1 MFNISHNILEH
12 FTSTQITNMLIKRSL
27 YLFLIFI
34 FLILIFISIVIYLA
48 LFYNVK
54 PVVTTSFGKI
64 EGFYRELHP
73 GGAKYEA
80 YQGIPYALPPN
91 GTRRFSVS

>member
-1 MFNISHNILEH
+1 MFSISHNILKY
-12 FTSTQITNMLIKRSL
+12 FTSTQLANMLTKRSV
-27 YLFLIFI
+27 LIFI
-34 FLILIFISIVIYLA
+34 FLSIDLA
-48 LFYNVK
+48 LSFNVK
-54 PVVTTSFGKI
+54 PVVTTSFGRIK
-64 EGFYRELHP
+64 GFYRELHP